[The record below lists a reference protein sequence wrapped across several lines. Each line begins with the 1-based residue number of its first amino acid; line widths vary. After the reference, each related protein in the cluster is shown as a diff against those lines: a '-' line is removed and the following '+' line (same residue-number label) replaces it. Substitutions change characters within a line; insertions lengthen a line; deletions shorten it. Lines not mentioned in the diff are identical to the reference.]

1 MKSII
6 RSIQAGMIL
15 FFITIMPAF
24 GQVEDIGLMLTGG
37 VDDAEQMLTEYLRPF
52 ANALGA
58 NINGG
63 WYNTAKVHNL
73 GGFDITFTA
82 SVAFVPDDHKT
93 YDLSQLTLAALYDD
107 NIANTVAGGKDIG
120 PELSYQQDIL
130 GNPVTYLQYD
140 HPAGTGV
147 DFIPSP
153 MINAAVGL
161 PKGFEIMGR
170 YMPTVNIG
178 DIAKA
183 GIWGVGFKHDVKQ
196 WIPVLTRIPVLNLS
210 VMYGYTNIKVN
221 TELTSITP
229 DMIGATDLTTDNV
242 SFDDQNFDVVTQ
254 GHTANALVSA
264 NLPVVCFYGGVGVS
278 ITQTNLKLNGYYPVP
293 TIITDPSDPNF
304 DPSLTPVVR
313 DEDAIK
319 HPIDVEIKNQD
330 GGTTKPRLNAGVR
343 FKFAVITLHV
353 DYTWAN
359 YSVATAGIG
368 VNIR

>member
-1 MKSII
+1 
-6 RSIQAGMIL
+6 MIL
-15 FFITIMPAF
+15 FCITIMPSFA
-24 GQVEDIGLMLTGG
+24 QVEDIGLMLTSG
-37 VDDAEQMLTEYLRPF
+37 VNDAEIMLTEYLRPL

-63 WYNTAKVHNL
+63 WYNTAKVHPL

-82 SVAFVPDDHKT
+82 SVAFAPDDHKT
-93 YDLSQLTLAALYDD
+93 YDLSQMSLEALYDD
-107 NIANTVAGGKDIG
+107 NLANSIAGGKDIG
-120 PELSYQQDIL
+120 PELTYQRDIL

-140 HPAGTGV
+140 HPSGTGV

-170 YMPTVNIG
+170 YMPTVKIG
-178 DIAKA
+178 NTAKA

-196 WIPVLTRIPVLNLS
+196 WIPVLTRIPILNLS

-229 DMIGATDLTTDNV
+229 DMIGATDLTTNNV
-242 SFDDQNFDVVTQ
+242 SFDNQNFDVVTQ

-278 ITQTNLKLNGYYPVP
+278 ITQTNLKLNGFYPMP
-293 TIITDPSDPNF
+293 NIITDPMDPNF
-304 DPSLTPVVR
+304 GTPVVR
-313 DEDAIK
+313 NQDVLEN
-319 HPIDVEIKNQD
+319 PIDIEIKNQD
-330 GGTTKPRLNAGVR
+330 GGTTKPRLNAGIR

-359 YSVATAGIG
+359 YSVATVGLG
-368 VNIR
+368 VSIR

>member
-1 MKSII
+1 M
-6 RSIQAGMIL
+6 
-15 FFITIMPAF
+15 TIMPSF
-24 GQVEDIGLMLTGG
+24 GQIEDIGLMLTGG
-37 VDDAEQMLTEYLRPF
+37 VEDAEQMLTEYLRPF

-63 WYNTAKVHNL
+63 WYNTAKVHPF

-93 YDLSQLTLAALYDD
+93 YDLDNLTLSALYNSDE
-107 NIANTVAGGKDIG
+107 NIANTVAGGKNTG
-120 PELSYQQDIL
+120 PELRYEQDIL

-140 HPAGTGV
+140 HPSGTGV

-170 YMPTVNIG
+170 YMPTVKIG
-178 DIAKA
+178 NTAKA

-196 WIPVLTRIPVLNLS
+196 WIPALTRIPILNLS

-221 TELTSITP
+221 NELDKITP
-229 DMIGATDLTTDNV
+229 EMILATDLTENV
-242 SFDDQNFDVVTQ
+242 SFDNQNFDVVTQ

-278 ITQTNLKLNGYYPVP
+278 ITQTNLKLNGYYPMP
-293 TIITDPSDPNF
+293 TIITDPTDPDF
-304 DPSLTPVVR
+304 DPLLTPVVR
-313 DEDAIK
+313 DQDALK
-319 HPIDVEIKNQD
+319 DPIDIEIKNQD
-330 GGTTKPRLNAGVR
+330 GGTTKPRLNAGIR

-359 YSVATAGIG
+359 YSVATAGLG
-368 VNIR
+368 VSIR

>member
-1 MKSII
+1 M
-6 RSIQAGMIL
+6 
-15 FFITIMPAF
+15 
-24 GQVEDIGLMLTGG
+24 
-37 VDDAEQMLTEYLRPF
+37 
-52 ANALGA
+52 
-58 NINGG
+58 
-63 WYNTAKVHNL
+63 
-73 GGFDITFTA
+73 
-82 SVAFVPDDHKT
+82 
-93 YDLSQLTLAALYDD
+93 QLTLKALYND

-120 PELSYQQDIL
+120 PELRYQQDIL

-140 HPAGTGV
+140 HPSGTGV
-147 DFIPSP
+147 NFIPSP

-170 YMPTVNIG
+170 YMPTVKIG
-178 DIAKA
+178 NTAKA

-221 TELTSITP
+221 TELDNITP
-229 DMIGATDLTTDNV
+229 EMIGATDLTTDNV
-242 SFDDQNFDVVTQ
+242 SFDNQNFDVVTQ

-293 TIITDPSDPNF
+293 TIVTEPGDPNF
-304 DPSLTPVVR
+304 GETVVGN
-313 DEDAIK
+313 DQAEKD
-319 HPIDVEIKNQD
+319 PIDIDIKNQD
-330 GGTTKPRLNAGVR
+330 GGTTKPRLNAGIR

-359 YSVATAGIG
+359 YSVATVGLG